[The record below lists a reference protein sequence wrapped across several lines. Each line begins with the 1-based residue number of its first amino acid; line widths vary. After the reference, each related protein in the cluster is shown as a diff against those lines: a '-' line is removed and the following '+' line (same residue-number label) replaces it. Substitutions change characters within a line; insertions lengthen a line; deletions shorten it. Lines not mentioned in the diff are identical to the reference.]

1 MFFCDCCFMIYMIC
15 NFWYVLY
22 FSCYFS
28 TTCFQTWIY
37 SERIMSFL
45 LFRCFS
51 DFMKSWGMSPV
62 LKTCGEV
69 WLNLLNKGNLR
80 QKSFFQQEINY
91 LAAVSYK
98 LLWEVPSKLEIQCKK
113 GMYFYLILVG
123 ILWTKSAKRDENYFL
138 MVLYCFSLLMSYLS
152 PPLIGLI
159 TDLLLLC

>member
-1 MFFCDCCFMIYMIC
+1 MWLLFYDLYDLQFLICFV
-15 NFWYVLY
+15 F
-22 FSCYFS
+22 
-28 TTCFQTWIY
+28 
-37 SERIMSFL
+37 FL
-45 LFRCFS
+45 LFLYHMLSNLNLQWKDYVISPFQMFL

-98 LLWEVPSKLEIQCKK
+98 FLWEVPSKLEIQCKK